1 MINRALRLI
10 RQYHELSVSKLAD
23 ELGIPKPY
31 LDGIESGEKP
41 VSNEILTKYSDRFDI
56 PITSLVMFSA
66 QITNEKKLA
75 QKLRKSLAGRILDVA
90 EWAMDKDEEKKIK
103 A

>member
-10 RQYHELSVSKLAD
+10 RQYHELSVTKLAE
-23 ELGIPKPY
+23 ELNIPKQY
-31 LDGIESGEKP
+31 LDGIEAGTKP
-41 VSNEILTKYSDRFDI
+41 VNNDILEKYSTKFDI
-56 PITSLVMFSA
+56 PISSLVMFSA

-75 QKLRKSLAGRILDVA
+75 KRLRNSLAGKILDVA
-90 EWAMDKDEEKKIK
+90 EWAMSKNEKIE